1 MGTRKAHPELPH
13 GCFFF
18 PLGFPFSFSL
28 SLPPPAAAFPNFLP
42 LPPPPPSG
50 FPGPKAAFKETAAFS
65 ELSVTK
71 WRQRA
76 SQPAS
81 PSARSPT
88 RRELRGSSCLNII
101 TVSSPS
107 LFSQLSFFLPLPSG
121 VAHKFSIMMHEGRKR
136 SSSSK

>member
-28 SLPPPAAAFPNFLP
+28 SASSCRCLPEFPPPS
-42 LPPPPPSG
+42 PPPSG

>member
-18 PLGFPFSFSL
+18 PLGFPFSFFL
-28 SLPPPAAAFPNFLP
+28 SASSCCCLPEF
-42 LPPPPPSG
+42 PPPPPPG

-76 SQPAS
+76 SEPAS

-101 TVSSPS
+101 TISSPS
-107 LFSQLSFFLPLPSG
+107 VADLLHLCSPNSLSFFPYLQEWHTNS
-121 VAHKFSIMMHEGRKR
+121 AS
-136 SSSSK
+136 